1 MNVKKLLFNNVI
13 SGGGDTPT
21 PTATLITDSLYTH
34 LDANDI
40 SGKNWH
46 DRMGHYNFVS
56 DSTLGLTIAAYNL
69 NCEKMFRRYKMAYC
83 SSFKFSAFPFT
94 LEFTVVISAAQSHAI
109 LCSCT
114 TLSKFK
120 ICCNGDN
127 HLGMYSTN
135 TSPNEVSNL
144 IPVSSITNNTLHV
157 IDYVFVSANKL
168 LVYLDGELTATHTTT
183 IYADGKKMA
192 QGTKITYEPWQ
203 AAPAG
208 EDSRNYIGRTQWWD
222 NNSDNGDVV
231 GTLDNFR
238 LYDIALTAEEIANV
252 TSDIKACTKPRTDS
266 CALYSINGRRLE
278 TEPSR
283 GMFIK
288 SGKKMIK

>member
-13 SGGGDTPT
+13 SGGGDTPA
-21 PTATLITDSLYTH
+21 PTAVLTTDSLYTH

-40 SGKNWH
+40 GGKNWH

-69 NCEKMFRRYKMAYC
+69 KCEKMLRKYKMAYC

-94 LEFTVVISAAQSHAI
+94 LEFTVVISAAQSHSI

-135 TSPNEVSNL
+135 ASPNEVSNL
-144 IPVSSITNNTLHV
+144 IPVSSITDNTLHV

-168 LVYLDGELTATHTTT
+168 LVYLDGVLTATHTSTT
-183 IYADGKKMA
+183 FSNNMLSQTGFQLGAANDGAGSVFTGHLYSVRFYKKELSE
-192 QGTKITYEPWQ
+192 YEIRCNCLYEATQ
-203 AAPAG
+203 
-208 EDSRNYIGRTQWWD
+208 GRTSVSSSSEQ
-222 NNSDNGDVV
+222 SYF
-231 GTLDNFR
+231 L
-238 LYDIALTAEEIANV
+238 
-252 TSDIKACTKPRTDS
+252 
-266 CALYSINGRRLE
+266 
-278 TEPSR
+278 
-283 GMFIK
+283 
-288 SGKKMIK
+288 GKWN

>member
-1 MNVKKLLFNNVI
+1 MSSEILLFNNVT

-21 PTATLITDSLYTH
+21 PTAILITDSLYTH
-34 LDANDI
+34 LDSYDI
-40 SGKNWH
+40 VKKNWD

-56 DSTLGLTIAAYNL
+56 DVSFGYTTTAYNL
-69 NCEKMFRRYKMAYC
+69 HCEKDGRNYKMAYC
-83 SSFKFSAFPFT
+83 NSFKFGAFPFT

-135 TSPNEVSNL
+135 ASPNEVSNL

-168 LVYLDGELTATHTTT
+168 LVYLDGELTATHTSTT
-183 IYADGKKMA
+183 FSNSMLSQTGFQLGAANDGAGSVFTGYLYSFRYYQKELSE
-192 QGTKITYEPWQ
+192 YEIRCNCLYEASQ
-203 AAPAG
+203 
-208 EDSRNYIGRTQWWD
+208 GRTSVA
-222 NNSDNGDVV
+222 SD
-231 GTLDNFR
+231 TEQSYF
-238 LYDIALTAEEIANV
+238 
-252 TSDIKACTKPRTDS
+252 
-266 CALYSINGRRLE
+266 LE
-278 TEPSR
+278 
-283 GMFIK
+283 K
-288 SGKKMIK
+288 WN

>member
-1 MNVKKLLFNNVI
+1 MSSEILLFNNVT
-13 SGGGDTPT
+13 SGGGDTPA
-21 PTATLITDSLYTH
+21 PTAVLTTDSLYTH

-69 NCEKMFRRYKMAYC
+69 KCEKMFRRYKMAYC

-94 LEFTVVISAAQSHAI
+94 LEFTVIISAAQSHSI

-135 TSPNEVSNL
+135 ASPNEIKGL
-144 IPVSSITNNTLHV
+144 IPVSSITDNSLHV
-157 IDYVFVSANKL
+157 IDYVFVSSGKL
-168 LVYLDGELTATHTTT
+168 LAYLDGVLINTTNSTAFSSNMLSQTGFQLGD
-183 IYADGKKMA
+183 AD
-192 QGTKITYEPWQ
+192 
-203 AAPAG
+203 
-208 EDSRNYIGRTQWWD
+208 NVFIG
-222 NNSDNGDVV
+222 
-231 GTLDNFR
+231 
-238 LYDIALTAEEIANV
+238 Y
-252 TSDIKACTKPRTDS
+252 
-266 CALYSINGRRLE
+266 LYSFRFYKKELSEYEIRCNCLYEATQER
-278 TEPSR
+278 TEVSSDTEQSY
-283 GMFIK
+283 FL
-288 SGKKMIK
+288 KKWN

>member
-1 MNVKKLLFNNVI
+1 MSSEILLFNNVI

-21 PTATLITDSLYTH
+21 PTAVLTTDSLYTH

-56 DSTLGLTIAAYNL
+56 DSTLSLTTAAYNL
-69 NCEKMFRRYKMAYC
+69 KCEKILRRYKMAYC

-94 LEFTVVISAAQSHAI
+94 LEFTVIISAAQSHSI

-135 TSPNEVSNL
+135 ASPNEVKGL
-144 IPVSSITNNTLHV
+144 IPVSSITDNSLHV
-157 IDYVFVSANKL
+157 IDYVFVSSGKL
-168 LVYLDGELTATHTTT
+168 LAYLDGVLITATNSTTFSGNMLSQT
-183 IYADGKKMA
+183 GFQLGAASDGAGSVFAGYLYSFKYYKK
-192 QGTKITYEPWQ
+192 GLSEYEI
-203 AAPAG
+203 
-208 EDSRNYIGRTQWWD
+208 RCNC
-222 NNSDNGDVV
+222 
-231 GTLDNFR
+231 
-238 LYDIALTAEEIANV
+238 LYEASQE
-252 TSDIKACTKPRTDS
+252 RTDVS
-266 CALYSINGRRLE
+266 SDAEQSYFLE
-278 TEPSR
+278 
-283 GMFIK
+283 K
-288 SGKKMIK
+288 WN